1 MIGDFKKNITAKFD
15 KEASLDCTEWSAVV
29 NNASNVLVPHLR
41 STVKYYVEYYAGENL
56 SFVLYENNR
65 AIGVFPLFIHKKEE
79 NWKISGDGTNLTQ
92 PLFITNI
99 SKKTKKRLQK
109 KILELIKEIARKLGI
124 KQVQLFDV
132 NMNLSSW
139 YLLWLEQANKSFFT
153 HQLAVDLRLPIESI
167 RLGFR
172 KSYKPLVNKAYKEWD
187 INVCDNDIDYAFE
200 EFRLLHLE
208 VSGKETRS
216 RETWNIQ
223 KEKIKNK
230 EAFLVTVRDKE
241 VLIGAG
247 LFTYTKDIG
256 RYACAAYKR
265 ELFDEPIG
273 HGVQMKA
280 IETLKERG
288 CKVYHIGQKVTTL
301 DEIYP
306 TDKELSISHYKE
318 GFSGYVYTQPHLKVS
333 LNA

>member
-1 MIGDFKKNITAKFD
+1 MIGDFKKIITSKFD
-15 KEASLDCTEWSAVV
+15 KDVSLDCTEWSAVV
-29 NNASNVLVPHLR
+29 NNASNVLASHLR
-41 STVKYYVEYYAGENL
+41 STVEYYVEYYAGENL

-65 AIGVFPLFIHKKEE
+65 AIGVFPLFIHKKEGG
-79 NWKISGDGTNLTQ
+79 WKISGDGANLIQ

-99 SKKTKKRLQK
+99 SKKTKKRLQN
-109 KILELIKEIARKLGI
+109 KILELIKEVARKLEL

-132 NMNLSSW
+132 GMNLSSW

-172 KSYKPLVNKAYKEWD
+172 KSYKPLVNKAVKEWD
-187 INVCDNDIDYAFE
+187 IDVCDNDIDDVFE

-216 RETWNIQ
+216 RGTWAIQ
-223 KEKIKNK
+223 KEQIKNK

-247 LFTYTKDIG
+247 FFTYTKDMG
-256 RYACAAYKR
+256 SYSVGAYKR
-265 ELFDEPIG
+265 ELFDKPIG

-280 IETLKERG
+280 IETLKEKG
-288 CKVYHIGQKVTTL
+288 CKIYHIGQKMTVL
-301 DEIYP
+301 DEIHP
-306 TDKELSISHYKE
+306 TDKELSISHFKE
-318 GFSGYVYTQPHLKVS
+318 GFSGYVYTRPHLKVD